1 MLETIELR
9 KVYKNKTA
17 VDGVNLYLD
26 PGESVGLLGPNGA
39 GKSTTISMISTLIKP
54 TSGDVKLN
62 GQSVLKHPRII
73 RHELG
78 VVPQEIALYQEL
90 SAVENLQFFGRI
102 YGLKGKEL
110 ELAVEEV
117 LELVDLTDRKKE
129 RIKTYSGGMKRRI
142 NIAAALM
149 HQPKIIIMDEPTVGI
164 DPQSRNYILETVRRL
179 NIEKKMTVLYTS
191 HYMEEVEQLC
201 DRIYIM
207 DHGKVIASGRKEE
220 LKSILSAEDT
230 IVLQLEEPC
239 KELVDE
245 LKENNEIRKV
255 DVDGNKTIKLIVPK
269 TVNLLGHL
277 FQAAERHGARIVNLN
292 VQKPSLEDVF
302 LHLTGRKLRD

>member
-1 MLETIELR
+1 
-9 KVYKNKTA
+9 
-17 VDGVNLYLD
+17 
-26 PGESVGLLGPNGA
+26 
-39 GKSTTISMISTLIKP
+39 
-54 TSGDVKLN
+54 
-62 GQSVLKHPRII
+62 
-73 RHELG
+73 
-78 VVPQEIALYQEL
+78 
-90 SAVENLQFFGRI
+90 VENLQFFGRI